1 MEWLSDLIRN
11 DSVAHTVL
19 LYCVIIIL
27 GVFLGKR
34 KIFGV
39 SLGIT
44 FVLFAGIAIGHF
56 GFSANQHVIDFLRD
70 FGLIL
75 FVFFI
80 GLQVGPGFFSSFRKG
95 GLSLNLIALVIVLL
109 GAVTTITIHY
119 ATGTSMPMLAGIM
132 SGAVT
137 NTPGLGAAQTALSQ
151 LMEKSPGA
159 VVPEISLGY
168 AIAYPFGI
176 LGVILSM
183 IFIKR
188 IFRIDLAE
196 EIAAFEEELHPSDTI
211 PEKASI
217 LVSNPDV
224 FNRSILE
231 ISKSLKPGVVI
242 SRILQNGNLHAAT
255 SETIVR
261 ENDIVLVVAQRI
273 LLEEVVGIF
282 GTLSSMDLASGPGR
296 LVSRRILV
304 TNGDVVGRSLGS
316 LKLRTLYNINITR
329 VHRSDIEFIAS
340 PGLRIQMGDRL
351 TVVGEE
357 KSVMIVADQLGNS
370 LRRLKEPNVI
380 PLFTGI
386 LLGVVLGSIPF
397 SIPGV
402 SHPIKLGLAG
412 GPLIVAILI
421 SRFGYKISLI
431 SYTTSSV
438 NLMLREIGIVLFL
451 ASVGLNSGGK
461 FVPAIVSG
469 EGFVWMGY
477 GALITLLP
485 LLLTGILTRAVLKKN
500 YLELCGL
507 LSGSMTDPPA
517 LAYANSIAQSEAPSI
532 AYATVYPLTMFLRIF
547 IAQILIL
554 AF

>member
-1 MEWLSDLIRN
+1 MEWFGDLVWN

-34 KIFGV
+34 KIFGI

-44 FVLFAGIAIGHF
+44 FVLFAGIAIGHL
-56 GFSANQHVIDFLRD
+56 GFTANKYVVDFLRD

-80 GLQVGPGFFSSFRKG
+80 GLQVGPAFFSSFRKG
-95 GLSLNLIALVIVLL
+95 GLSLNIIALIIVIL
-109 GAVTTITIHY
+109 GAVTTITIHFV
-119 ATGTSMPMLAGIM
+119 TGTSMPMLAGIM

-151 LMEKSPGA
+151 MMEKIPGA
-159 VVPEISLGY
+159 EIPEISLGY

-188 IFRIDLAE
+188 IFRIDLAK
-196 EIAAFEEELHPSDTI
+196 EIAAFEEELHPSDTL

-217 LVSNPDV
+217 LVRNPDL

-242 SRILQNGNLHAAT
+242 SRILHNGNLHAAT
-255 SETIVR
+255 SETIIH
-261 ENDIVLVVAQRI
+261 ENDIVLVVAQRS
-273 LLEEVVGIF
+273 LLEEIIGTF
-282 GTLSSMDLASGPGR
+282 GTLSSMDLASDPGQ
-296 LVSRRILV
+296 LISRRILV

-329 VHRSDIEFIAS
+329 IHRSDIEIIAS

-357 KSVMIVADQLGNS
+357 KSVMLVADQLGNS
-370 LRRLKEPNVI
+370 LKRLKEPNVI
-380 PLFTGI
+380 ALFTGI
-386 LLGVVLGSIPF
+386 LMGVILGSIPF
-397 SIPGV
+397 NIPGV
-402 SHPIKLGLAG
+402 SHPIRLGLAG
-412 GPLIVAILI
+412 GPLIVAILM

-431 SYTTSSV
+431 SY
-438 NLMLREIGIVLFL
+438 
-451 ASVGLNSGGK
+451 
-461 FVPAIVSG
+461 
-469 EGFVWMGY
+469 
-477 GALITLLP
+477 
-485 LLLTGILTRAVLKKN
+485 
-500 YLELCGL
+500 
-507 LSGSMTDPPA
+507 
-517 LAYANSIAQSEAPSI
+517 
-532 AYATVYPLTMFLRIF
+532 
-547 IAQILIL
+547 
-554 AF
+554 